1 MILLKYEFGN
11 RRLSDRD
18 TEAFFSE
25 TADSVYSDLDKIKKK
40 LEFDISLLHLSGG
53 ITGQKWEFAVAGFLR
68 LPAPKSCH
76 GDLSVVNAQP

>member
-1 MILLKYEFGN
+1 MSLEIEGFQ
-11 RRLSDRD
+11 
-18 TEAFFSE
+18 TETLRPFSQRQL
-25 TADSVYSDLDKIKKK
+25 TQFTVIWTKLKKK

-53 ITGQKWEFAVAGFLR
+53 ITDQKWEFAVAGFLR